1 MERCVVY
8 KNGEGLPQGAT
19 IESGLLWGKKWIS
32 FCVLFLEEIS
42 ENLINLLGHQIPST
56 KRQKH
61 LTIDHI
67 HIMLNWWNLVLNKIV
82 SKRKLL
88 KSHISSTELPFY
100 VAFHFAS
107 GYFLSLSSS
116 MSSVFRVV
124 GGYISRGFKIWA
136 VFDVGRKKVFILNF
150 CWYVWPVTH
159 ESPLMTRSFGR
170 RVSILEQFV
179 EVVLVSYWLYCKW
192 HRGSPLLTGSGW
204 RAVKKESDFDMER
217 HWRLT
222 PGCWILPL

>member
-1 MERCVVY
+1 MGRGCR
-8 KNGEGLPQGAT
+8 KGR
-19 IESGLLWGKKWIS
+19 LLKRVFCEKKWIS

-42 ENLINLLGHQIPST
+42 ENLINLLGHQIPSK

-136 VFDVGRKKVFILNF
+136 VFDVGRKKSVHFEFLLICVTGYTWVPIDDEIF
-150 CWYVWPVTH
+150 WATGADSGAVCWGGAG
-159 ESPLMTRSFGR
+159 F
-170 RVSILEQFV
+170 
-179 EVVLVSYWLYCKW
+179 
-192 HRGSPLLTGSGW
+192 LLT
-204 RAVKKESDFDMER
+204 V
-217 HWRLT
+217 L
-222 PGCWILPL
+222 

>member
-1 MERCVVY
+1 MNIILRAFSRRDF
-8 KNGEGLPQGAT
+8 GESNQFVGSSDPFD
-19 IESGLLWGKKWIS
+19 KKA
-32 FCVLFLEEIS
+32 
-42 ENLINLLGHQIPST
+42 
-56 KRQKH
+56 KKH

-124 GGYISRGFKIWA
+124 GYIYRGGFQIWA
-136 VFDVGRKKVFILNF
+136 VFDVGRKKVLICVTGYTWVPIDDEIFWATGVDSGAV
-150 CWYVWPVTH
+150 CWGGAG
-159 ESPLMTRSFGR
+159 F
-170 RVSILEQFV
+170 
-179 EVVLVSYWLYCKW
+179 
-192 HRGSPLLTGSGW
+192 LLT
-204 RAVKKESDFDMER
+204 V
-217 HWRLT
+217 L
-222 PGCWILPL
+222 